1 MNSHSIGLTSLYL
14 GPGAASSWLTSL
26 LLLRG
31 RWRWGDREKQK
42 VDVFLVLS
50 FVLGNG
56 PQVGD
61 ESKNLKIASNIRNIE
76 NCLWADCSTN

>member
-50 FVLGNG
+50 FVLGT
-56 PQVGD
+56 D
-61 ESKNLKIASNIRNIE
+61 HRLEMKAKIKK
-76 NCLWADCSTN
+76 